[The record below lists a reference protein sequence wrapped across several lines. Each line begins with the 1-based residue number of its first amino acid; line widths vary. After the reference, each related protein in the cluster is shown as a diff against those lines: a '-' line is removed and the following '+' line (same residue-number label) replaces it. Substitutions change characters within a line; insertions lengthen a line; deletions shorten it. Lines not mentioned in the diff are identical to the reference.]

1 MVYDCVIIGGGIAGL
16 QCSIQLGRYMRKVLV
31 IDSGDGRSTLCRSYH
46 NILGYPN
53 GVSGE
58 ELRTIGQKQAKQYGV
73 EFLLE
78 KVEKVEKQGEEF
90 LVFTHN
96 GKKVK
101 AKKLLF
107 STGVMDRIP
116 PIPELYPCLGKS
128 VYICPDCDG
137 YEIKDQE
144 CIVIGSGNT
153 GANAA
158 LTLSYWSKNLVF
170 VNHEK
175 KAVEQN
181 LLDQLKKKKIAY
193 HEQQIKQVLVEG
205 DQFQGV
211 ILEDETQ
218 LSALHGFVAFGNN
231 EVRSE
236 LASQLGVERLENK
249 HILVDSRSKMTSIKN
264 VWAAGDVVAHSEQ
277 VTIAMGDGLQA
288 AIWIQKSLMEEN

>member
-16 QCSIQLGRYMRKVLV
+16 QCAIQLGRYMRKVLI

-58 ELRTIGQKQAKQYGV
+58 ELRTIGQKQAEQYGI

-90 LVFTHN
+90 LCFTHN
-96 GKKVK
+96 EKKVK
-101 AKKLLF
+101 AKRLLF
-107 STGVMDRIP
+107 ATGVMDRIP

-158 LTLSYWSKNLVF
+158 LTLLYWSKKIVL

-175 KAVEQN
+175 KAVDQK

-193 HEQQIKQVLVEG
+193 HEQQIKQVLVDG

-211 ILEDETQ
+211 ILEDETH
-218 LSALHGFVAFGNN
+218 LSAMRGFVAFGNN

-249 HILVDSRSKMTSIKN
+249 HILVDPRSKMTSIKN

-288 AIWIQKSLMEEN
+288 AIWIQKSLMDEN